1 MSVTITQVRRAVEEA
16 AEADADMRATVKAAL
31 RTIAADGTALT
42 LIANSINQKTGAT
55 LVMQGGLTERQR
67 VENYAAMIMR
77 KPPPNVR

>member
-55 LVMQGGLTERQR
+55 LQVNNPMSSAEAELYDEYGSL
-67 VENYAAMIMR
+67 
-77 KPPPNVR
+77 K